1 MSNMMEAKK
10 IYSKYDKQV
19 QDYMQ
24 NVIDCLKQDY
34 KNIPSSW
41 RISLDLIAD
50 NYAIYL
56 KAKNDVMENGLL
68 RKDTQNRTFKNQ
80 SFSLMMATQ
89 NVIMR
94 LLSSFGLSPM
104 SKSKMKNMDTDDF
117 GIEDLLNE

>member
-50 NYAIYL
+50 NYAIYR

-104 SKSKMKNMDTDDF
+104 SKSKMKNMDTEDF

>member
-1 MSNMMEAKK
+1 MSNMEAKK

-104 SKSKMKNMDTDDF
+104 SKSKMKNMDTEDF

>member
-1 MSNMMEAKK
+1 MSNMEAKK

-19 QDYMQ
+19 QEYMQ

>member
-1 MSNMMEAKK
+1 MSNIMEAKK

-104 SKSKMKNMDTDDF
+104 SKSKMKNMDTEDF

>member
-1 MSNMMEAKK
+1 MTNMEAKK

-104 SKSKMKNMDTDDF
+104 SKSKMKNMDTEDF

>member
-104 SKSKMKNMDTDDF
+104 SKSKMKNMDTEDF

>member
-1 MSNMMEAKK
+1 MSNIMEAKK

-19 QDYMQ
+19 QEYMQ

-68 RKDTQNRTFKNQ
+68 RKDNQNRTFKNQ

-94 LLSSFGLSPM
+94 FLSSFGLSPM
-104 SKSKMKNMDTDDF
+104 SKSKMKNMDTEDF

>member
-1 MSNMMEAKK
+1 MSNIMEAKK

-117 GIEDLLNE
+117 DIEDLLNE

>member
-1 MSNMMEAKK
+1 MMEAKK

-68 RKDTQNRTFKNQ
+68 RKDTHNRTFKNQ

-104 SKSKMKNMDTDDF
+104 SKSKMKNMDTEDF

>member
-1 MSNMMEAKK
+1 MSNIMEAKK

-19 QDYMQ
+19 QEYMQ